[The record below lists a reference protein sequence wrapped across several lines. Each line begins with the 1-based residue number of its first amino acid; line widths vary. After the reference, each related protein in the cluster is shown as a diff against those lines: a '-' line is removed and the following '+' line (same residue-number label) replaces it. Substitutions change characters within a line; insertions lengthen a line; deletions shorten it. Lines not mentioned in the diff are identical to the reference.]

1 MVRTLKPTPSSFLF
15 HGVAYDEHTRIHPN
29 ETTQTNLGK
38 LPKQNFPIYEGETTR
53 LWVSQAKDY
62 FDMYEVPP
70 RQWVKISCMNFRGAA
85 ARWIESISQP
95 DRIPWPNFCKML
107 HDRFGRDQR
116 DKLVR
121 QMFHISQTS
130 TVIDYVESFSTL
142 FDQLKAYQHNPDMHY
157 FTTRFMDGL
166 RDDIRMVVTLQR
178 PSRLDTA
185 YSLALL
191 QEEVAASVLK
201 TDNTRPGFRPYH
213 KLAITMPKPN
223 AADKPL
229 PEKTSLKSSDDKL
242 STL

>member
-1 MVRTLKPTPSSFLF
+1 
-15 HGVAYDEHTRIHPN
+15 
-29 ETTQTNLGK
+29 
-38 LPKQNFPIYEGETTR
+38 
-53 LWVSQAKDY
+53 
-62 FDMYEVPP
+62 
-70 RQWVKISCMNFRGAA
+70 
-85 ARWIESISQP
+85 
-95 DRIPWPNFCKML
+95 ML

-130 TVIDYVESFSTL
+130 TITDYVESFSTL
-142 FDQLKAYQHNPDMHY
+142 FDQLKAYQPNPDMHY
-157 FTTRFMDGL
+157 FTTQFVDGL
-166 RDDIRMVVTLQR
+166 RDDIRMVITLQC
-178 PSRLDTA
+178 PSTLDTA

-223 AADKPL
+223 AADKTL

-242 STL
+242 STLRAYRRARDLCEVCAEKWMRGPQMCSYCVIASDAGSVGFLQH